1 MSQTAEMS
9 NQDLEKLSK
18 ALDGCVRQLLCLARR
33 LAPSLT
39 LEVTCRAIMRFH
51 GLKMKE
57 INDTI
62 ADLWTK
68 TYQGTGASRSLPLAL
83 SPDPAHVFCR
93 SQTSTR
99 S

>member
-1 MSQTAEMS
+1 
-9 NQDLEKLSK
+9 
-18 ALDGCVRQLLCLARR
+18 
-33 LAPSLT
+33 
-39 LEVTCRAIMRFH
+39 MRFH
-51 GLKMKE
+51 GLKLKE

-68 TYQGTGASRSLPLAL
+68 TYQGTGASLLAL
-83 SPDPAHVFCR
+83 SGAASALAHLLCR